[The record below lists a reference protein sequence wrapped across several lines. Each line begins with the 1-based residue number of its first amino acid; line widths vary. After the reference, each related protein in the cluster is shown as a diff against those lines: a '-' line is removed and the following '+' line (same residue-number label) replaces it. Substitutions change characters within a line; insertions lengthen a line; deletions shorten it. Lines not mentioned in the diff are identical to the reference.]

1 MIEEGNFGEMSAE
14 TKPSPQASVET
25 VEYGGTKYAEIIWAS
40 AQVDK
45 TTFFSPAE
53 SSFQF
58 GLLAHEAGFVEPP
71 HYHKAVTRT
80 IDDLQQMFVVQRG
93 IVVVELYSDDCHLLR
108 EIEMHPGDAIVLIHG
123 VHAIRVIEDMQCISV
138 KQGPFLGTENDKIN
152 VEVKPRS

>member
-1 MIEEGNFGEMSAE
+1 MSAE
-14 TKPSPQASVET
+14 TKPTLEAGIET
-25 VEYGGTKYAEIIWAS
+25 VEYHGTKYAEIIWAS
-40 AQVDK
+40 AKVDK
-45 TTFFSPAE
+45 TRFFSPPE

-71 HYHKAVTRT
+71 HYHKPITRT

-93 IVVVELYSDDCHLLR
+93 IVVVELYSDEGHLLR

-123 VHAIRVIEDMQCISV
+123 VHAIRVVEDMQCISV

-152 VEVKPRS
+152 VEVQPKK